1 MVHERCAK
9 KSFRDSLE
17 DIKERMKE
25 KRNKQLAK
33 VATANKNLTTKVQGK
48 ILQNSCVML
57 KNVQLNNKA
66 LAQAL
71 EIEKAKTRQAQDVIL
86 HLKQDYQAMK
96 FQIFMLQRKL
106 KLQEDK
112 KAAESKL
119 SALREIISK
128 VTANLLET
136 ADLLG
141 PAHDLCFTNYDQRC
155 KSSLLEEKDMTNST
169 APLHVPI
176 REGNIGSK
184 ISENEM
190 DNFTTVKNP
199 DPLIGHAWQS
209 SERFISVQRGSRGRR
224 AVIHHD
230 LSVSQNE
237 DSKGSNLPQN
247 VLVRHSNYSF
257 KQHDDPCMLNSPE
270 SSTSLAKS
278 ADVEQVCAR
287 TTEGCINESSLGKIP
302 VLEEDLFSLNED
314 QLNLDRLTLPHLTEM
329 KSSTPKSKPTQSHVK
344 EKATSQTGKE
354 RGRKGRADG
363 MNVSLKKPWENSR
376 PRARSKSRE
385 RGSNKQPAVKIK
397 MDTSIGS
404 SDAYDFLSE
413 ESVHLT
419 PFRQGKGNDESKI
432 EASEQSCSD
441 QCTSENESDD
451 SLYVPHGKKSK
462 RQSIESKLNS
472 GALPSRPRSKRN
484 SVLQKQQ
491 QLLGGKEKKNAKSKE
506 DSGSS
511 TSNEKE
517 NEKPVGLKTRLGNIP
532 IDTGSEVIQNKLGTG
547 DLPKARHFGL
557 CDVTNFCAASGQ
569 KEIRKISCP
578 LLDCGQEKSGTPVR
592 KRRCTFTVNYKE
604 PTLSGKLR
612 RGDRF
617 TDTEFLHSPIFKE
630 KNSKCKS
637 YKNRSLTRYNEAF
650 VGCR

>member
-17 DIKERMKE
+17 VIKERMKE

-33 VATANKNLTTKVQGK
+33 VTTANKNLSTKVKGK

-86 HLKQDYQAMK
+86 HLKRDYQSLK
-96 FQIFMLQRKL
+96 FHIFMLQRKL
-106 KLQEDK
+106 KSQEEESS
-112 KAAESKL
+112 AE
-119 SALREIISK
+119 
-128 VTANLLET
+128 
-136 ADLLG
+136 G
-141 PAHDLCFTNYDQRC
+141 QRRNP
-155 KSSLLEEKDMTNST
+155 SLMKEKGMTNST
-169 APLHVPI
+169 ALLHVPI
-176 REGNIGSK
+176 REGDNGNK
-184 ISENEM
+184 ISENEI

-199 DPLIGHAWQS
+199 DPLIGHSWQI

-237 DSKGSNLPQN
+237 DSKSSSVPQN
-247 VLVRHSNYSF
+247 LSVQHSNYSF
-257 KQHDDPCMLNSPE
+257 KQHDEPCIFNSPE
-270 SSTSLAKS
+270 SSASLAKS
-278 ADVEQVCAR
+278 ADVEQVCAGAN
-287 TTEGCINESSLGKIP
+287 EGCIQEGSLEKIP

-314 QLNLDRLTLPHLTEM
+314 QLNQDRLTLPLLTEI
-329 KSSTPKSKPTQSHVK
+329 KSSTPDPKSTQSHIK
-344 EKATSQTGKE
+344 DKATSQTG
-354 RGRKGRADG
+354 RGRKGRTDG

-376 PRARSKSRE
+376 PRTRSKSRE
-385 RGSNKQPAVKIK
+385 RSSNKQPAVKIK
-397 MDTSIGS
+397 MDTTIGS
-404 SDAYDFLSE
+404 SDAYDFFSE

-419 PFRQGKGNDESKI
+419 PFRQGKGNDESKM
-432 EASEQSCSD
+432 EASEQSYTEQSS
-441 QCTSENESDD
+441 SENDD
-451 SLYVPHGKKSK
+451 SLYVPHNKKSK

-472 GALPSRPRSKRN
+472 EVLPSRPRSKRTL
-484 SVLQKQQ
+484 VLQKQQ
-491 QLLGGKEKKNAKSKE
+491 QQLIGGKKNAKSKE
-506 DSGSS
+506 DSGNA

-517 NEKPVGLKTRLGNIP
+517 NEKPVGLKTRLGNAL
-532 IDTGSEVIQNKLGTG
+532 IDTGSEVSQNKLGT
-547 DLPKARHFGL
+547 DDMPEAPQAQHFGL
-557 CDVTNFCAASGQ
+557 RDVTNFSLASCQ
-569 KEIRKISCP
+569 TEIRKISCP
-578 LLDCGQEKSGTPVR
+578 LLDCDQEKTETSIR

-604 PTLSGKLR
+604 PTLTGKLR

-630 KNSKCKS
+630 KNSKRKS
-637 YKNRSLTRYNEAF
+637 YKKRSLARYNEAF